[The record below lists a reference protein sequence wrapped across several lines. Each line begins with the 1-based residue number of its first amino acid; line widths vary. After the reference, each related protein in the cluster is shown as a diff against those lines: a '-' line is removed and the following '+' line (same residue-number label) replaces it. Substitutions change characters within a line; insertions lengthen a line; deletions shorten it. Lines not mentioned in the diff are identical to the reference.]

1 MVEEQEEE
9 FPGLKEVFAQV
20 PKNLGSTKR
29 VTAALRECIVYTRLG
44 PGAWIREDAIAT
56 LLGVSR
62 TPVRD
67 AISILVDE
75 DLVVR
80 LPNRGAQVAPL
91 LMDDLIA
98 AYAVRQQVEG
108 LAARLAAIRTSP
120 QLVAE
125 LRDVNQQLQDAIDA
139 HDTDAWHAAN
149 MKFHAVLRAHT
160 GNKYLERFGKHLDNV
175 IRRFHGRTSSQLSQP
190 HDGFKEHAA
199 IIEAIDK
206 GNVDQAE
213 ELSIAH
219 MRSARATRFALMT
232 GDSPLSCRSSA
243 VGRQAEQGSAEE

>member
-1 MVEEQEEE
+1 MVAEQEEQEE
-9 FPGLKEVFAQV
+9 FPGLREAFAQA
-20 PKNLGSTKR
+20 PKHLGTTKR
-29 VTAALRECIVYTRLG
+29 VTSALRDCIVNTSLG
-44 PGAWIREDAIAT
+44 PGAWVREDAIAK

-98 AYAVRQQVEG
+98 AYALRQQVEG

-125 LRDVNQQLQDAIDA
+125 LREVNQQLRTAIDVQ
-139 HDTDAWHAAN
+139 DTDAWHAAN
-149 MKFHAVLRAHT
+149 MRFHSVLRAHT
-160 GNKYLERFGKHLDNV
+160 GNKYIERFGKHLDNV

-190 HDGFKEHAA
+190 HNGFDEHEA

-232 GDSPLSCRSSA
+232 GDRPPS
-243 VGRQAEQGSAEE
+243 

>member
-1 MVEEQEEE
+1 MSEEQEE
-9 FPGLKEVFAQV
+9 FPCLKETFEQM
-20 PKNLGSTKR
+20 PKRLGSTKR
-29 VTAALRECIVYTRLG
+29 VTAALRECIVYTHLG
-44 PGAWIREDAIAT
+44 PGAWIREDAIAN

-62 TPVRD
+62 TPIRD

-91 LMDDLIA
+91 LMDDLIT
-98 AYAVRQQVEG
+98 AYAVRQQIEG
-108 LAARLAAIRTSP
+108 LAARFAAIRTSP

-125 LRDVNQQLQDAIDA
+125 LRDVNGALRTAIDVE
-139 HDTDAWHAAN
+139 DTEAWHAAN

-190 HDGFKEHAA
+190 HDGFEEHEA

-232 GDSPLSCRSSA
+232 GDRPHS
-243 VGRQAEQGSAEE
+243 